1 MEYFI
6 TVFMGKISLH
16 CRYSKPPVQSVCEL
30 VHIIVFGE
38 SQGHMLMFLIGLSLL
53 QFMTGLI

>member
-16 CRYSKPPVQSVCEL
+16 GRYSKPPVQSVCKF

-38 SQGHMLMFLIGLSLL
+38 SQGHMLMLLIGLSLL
-53 QFMTGLI
+53 QFVVGMI